1 MTRCEDVEVD
11 VPYDSALLSCWDLWK
26 RVKRVM
32 VNKGNHSLLWPKFRL
47 VNYSNVLRYICR
59 QTYAELT

>member
-32 VNKGNHSLLWPKFRL
+32 ISWGVKLPFMNQ
-47 VNYSNVLRYICR
+47 VYI
-59 QTYAELT
+59 

>member
-11 VPYDSALLSCWDLWK
+11 VPYDSALLSRWDLWK

-32 VNKGNHSLLWPKFRL
+32 VSKGNYPQMASIQISEIF
-47 VNYSNVLRYICR
+47 
-59 QTYAELT
+59 